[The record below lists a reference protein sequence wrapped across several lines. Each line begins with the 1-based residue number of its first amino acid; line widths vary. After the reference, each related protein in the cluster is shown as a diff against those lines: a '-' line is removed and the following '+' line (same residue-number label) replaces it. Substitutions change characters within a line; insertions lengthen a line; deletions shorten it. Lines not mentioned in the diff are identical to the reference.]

1 MIDTSSSP
9 GQGQPLQVSV
19 TWKDIEW
26 LKSFAKIPI
35 LLKGILNPADAEQAV
50 KAGVSGIIVSNHG
63 ARNLDTVPATI
74 EVLPYITQKVNQR
87 IPVLV
92 DGGVRRGTDIVKAIA
107 LGANGVLIGRPIC
120 NTRDVR
126 SGAEPRPL
134 CLRAFEAIRSE
145 RHLRRWK
152 PFPGEKWM
160 KAPSASC

>member
-1 MIDTSSSP
+1 MCIRDSYMVDTSISR
-9 GQGQPLQVSV
+9 GQGQPVQVPV

-92 DGGVRRGTDIVKAIA
+92 DGGVRRGTD
-107 LGANGVLIGRPIC
+107 LSLIHI
-120 NTRDVR
+120 
-126 SGAEPRPL
+126 
-134 CLRAFEAIRSE
+134 
-145 RHLRRWK
+145 
-152 PFPGEKWM
+152 
-160 KAPSASC
+160 